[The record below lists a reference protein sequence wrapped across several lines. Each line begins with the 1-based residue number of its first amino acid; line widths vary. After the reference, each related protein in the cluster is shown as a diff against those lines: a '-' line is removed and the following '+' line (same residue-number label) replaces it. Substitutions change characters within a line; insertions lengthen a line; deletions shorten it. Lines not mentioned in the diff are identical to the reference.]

1 MARRA
6 EVYTSL
12 LPKVTASAG
21 DLYTKLDITSLPL
34 RFAAGMVDLR
44 GRTALKIDQFRRDP
58 SEDIQDDRQSSIALL
73 GKSSASL
80 VT

>member
-12 LPKVTASAG
+12 LPKVTASARY
-21 DLYTKLDITSLPL
+21 LYTKLNETCVPL
-34 RFAAGMVDLR
+34 RFAAGKVDLR
-44 GRTALKIDQFRRDP
+44 DGTALKIDQFRKDP

-73 GKSSASL
+73 WRSSTSL